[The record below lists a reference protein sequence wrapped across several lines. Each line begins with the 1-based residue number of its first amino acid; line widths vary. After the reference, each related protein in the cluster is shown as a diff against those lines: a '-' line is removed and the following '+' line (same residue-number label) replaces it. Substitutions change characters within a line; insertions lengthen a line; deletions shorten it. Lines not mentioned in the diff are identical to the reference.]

1 MSVTIDLLYTN
12 TVEHPMFT
20 NGMKAVQVT
29 TQAAVKR
36 ETYEK
41 LVKIIVSHVHAD
53 GEVVPVYRR
62 VLQFD
67 DPDWGELMKDPV
79 AELRACGPD
88 DEPTLIRPT
97 IEPTLEW
104 MSSASCW
111 VTWAIRA
118 EVGPC
123 FDALATKRTPR
134 KRRDD

>member
-1 MSVTIDLLYTN
+1 MSVMIDMLYEN
-12 TVEHPMFT
+12 TVEHPVFE

-29 TQAAVKR
+29 TQAAIKR
-36 ETYEK
+36 ETREK
-41 LVKIIVSHVHAD
+41 LVRIIVAHVHAD
-53 GEVVPVYRR
+53 GQVVPVYRR
-62 VLQFD
+62 VMPFD
-67 DPDWGELMKDPV
+67 DQGWGTLMKDPV

-97 IEPTLEW
+97 GEPTLEW
-104 MSSASCW
+104 MSSPSCW

-134 KRRDD
+134 RRCDG